1 RAWAIQNSTKAI
13 PAAPR
18 SAIRVAFGA
27 SNGLVHGADRGRLC
41 PRDQA
46 RPGGHRATAAAH
58 HQLDAGVDVA
68 VVAHRTDAR
77 AGDRLLADV
86 GDGAASD
93 AGTGGAVALRA
104 DAGGAPRQA

>member
-1 RAWAIQNSTKAI
+1 MSKKSVTIPIPSCRMVGWRRPVAPRAWAIQNSTKAI

-18 SAIRVAFGA
+18 SAIRIAFGA

-68 VVAHRTDAR
+68 VVAGRTAVG
-77 AGDRLLADV
+77 AGDRLLAD
-86 GDGAASD
+86 
-93 AGTGGAVALRA
+93 
-104 DAGGAPRQA
+104 